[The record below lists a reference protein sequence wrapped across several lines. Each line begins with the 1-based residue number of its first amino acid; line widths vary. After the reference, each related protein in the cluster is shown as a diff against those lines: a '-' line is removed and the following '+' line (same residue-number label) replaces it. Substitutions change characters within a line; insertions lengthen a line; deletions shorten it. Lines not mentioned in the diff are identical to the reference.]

1 MHFSIPDTEEFS
13 DDSGST
19 YMGYNLH
26 INGAFHCT
34 LRYRQLHHLHELLK
48 REYNTNALPYFPSK
62 KILPLTP
69 NQLEERRAQLEKYIQ
84 LVGQDSNIILS
95 ELFNGFLLCA
105 QHETRKMF
113 ECRVVGSWEGGEEV
127 DLEVFLMNGF
137 RVPLRINSNECS
149 SEVLEKVCRQI
160 QLPSE
165 LIYYFSLFLIKRED
179 DGHITILR
187 KLQDFESPYISQKS
201 MNCVSRIVLRKSY
214 WDPAFDEDLIQ
225 DRVGLNLLY
234 VQTVADVERGGWLMR
249 DEGGSRSSGDDT
261 RSLLA
266 SLQARG
272 AKKEYLEAAR
282 RNLHR
287 YGFVHF
293 GPCVCDYP
301 KPGTPA
307 VVSIGPRELVLRITV
322 QDEGGVGKTR
332 EGVFKVTRMKC
343 WRITTLHN
351 KREADMRADS
361 PPSTSS
367 SSSSSTPSS
376 SSSSPTSGGQV
387 GGEGRSNSMGIPQ
400 FELSFE
406 YLLSKDRLQW
416 VTVTSEQAI
425 LMSICLR
432 DVVDELLLK
441 RNGGSLG
448 LGLNKSPIQSSLRLW
463 GKGSEKSGKWSYM
476 RLDGSV
482 MTSGLPSRVHDN
494 GKYVDGRTNRPTAV
508 DMASASEGAGAS
520 KSSSSPSPSTPLSPP
535 RFVTNTVSPPLVAP
549 VENDAFEGIG
559 DEDL

>member
-34 LRYRQLHHLHELLK
+34 LRYRQLHHLHEQLK
-48 REYNTNALPYFPSK
+48 REFNTNTLPYFPSK

-84 LVGQDSNIILS
+84 LVGQDSSIILS

-127 DLEVFLMNGF
+127 ELEVFLMNGF

-160 QLPSE
+160 QLPTE

-201 MNCVSRIVLRKSY
+201 MNCVTRIVLRKSY
-214 WDPAFDEDLIQ
+214 WDPLFDEDLIQ

-249 DEGGSRSSGDDT
+249 EDASSRATGEDT

-301 KPGTPA
+301 RPGTPA
-307 VVSIGPRELVLRITV
+307 VVSIGPREMVLRITV
-322 QDEGGVGKTR
+322 QDEHGAGETR

-343 WRITTLHN
+343 WRITTLHGLD
-351 KREADMRADS
+351 KF
-361 PPSTSS
+361 PVQPS
-367 SSSSSTPSS
+367 
-376 SSSSPTSGGQV
+376 
-387 GGEGRSNSMGIPQ
+387 
-400 FELSFE
+400 LH
-406 YLLSKDRLQW
+406 
-416 VTVTSEQAI
+416 
-425 LMSICLR
+425 
-432 DVVDELLLK
+432 
-441 RNGGSLG
+441 
-448 LGLNKSPIQSSLRLW
+448 LW
-463 GKGSEKSGKWSYM
+463 SKGSEKSGKWSYM
-476 RLDGSV
+476 RLDGSM
-482 MTSGLPSRVHDN
+482 MTTGLPSRVHDN
-494 GKYVDGRTNRPTAV
+494 GKFVDGRTNRPTAV
-508 DMASASEGAGAS
+508 DTTSGGEGTAAT
-520 KSSSSPSPSTPLSPP
+520 KNSSSPSPSTPLSPP
-535 RFVTNTVSPPLVAP
+535 RFVANTLSPPLVAP